1 MFVIIVGGGK
11 AGTHLT
17 SQLLSA
23 GHRVRLIEIRAETA
37 ERLKADFPDHVVV
50 CGDGSAPDVLEAVG
64 ISQAQVLTAVTGEDE
79 TNLVV
84 TTLGRFEFHIP
95 RTIARVNNPKNAW
108 LFNADMGVDVGLN
121 QTDILTKLIEEEMSV
136 GDMMTLLKLRK
147 GEYEI
152 VEEKLTDDAQIL
164 GVPLKDIPLPS
175 TCVIAAVIRN
185 GKVLIPRGNMVF
197 EGQDELLAV
206 VDDSSKKALQQLLAE
221 KKYAIGE

>member
-11 AGTHLT
+11 TGTHLT

-23 GHRVRLIEIRAETA
+23 GHQVRLIEIRAETA
-37 ERLKADFPDHVVV
+37 ERLSADFPADVVV

-79 TNLVV
+79 TNLVI

-108 LFNADMGVDVGLN
+108 LFNAEMGVDVGLN

-152 VEEKLTDDAQIL
+152 VEEKLLDNAQIL
-164 GVPLKDIPLPS
+164 GMPLKDIPLPD
-175 TCVIAAVIRN
+175 TCVIAAVIRR

-197 EGQDELLAV
+197 EGQDEILAV
-206 VDDSSKKALQQLLAE
+206 VDDSSKKALQQLFAE
-221 KKYAIGE
+221 KKDAIQQ